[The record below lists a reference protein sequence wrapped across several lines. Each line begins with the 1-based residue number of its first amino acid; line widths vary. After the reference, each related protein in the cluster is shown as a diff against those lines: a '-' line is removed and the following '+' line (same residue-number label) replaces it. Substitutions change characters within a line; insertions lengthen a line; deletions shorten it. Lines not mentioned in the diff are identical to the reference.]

1 MTSSN
6 PEANAIARA
15 EHELLLC
22 CVSPGQE
29 SVNRDRIRAL
39 VGIDIDWN
47 YLFLLA
53 RRHAVLPLLYSSLNR
68 TAADVVPDS
77 EAQRL
82 QKYFLENSA
91 RNVLL
96 TAELCSLI
104 ERLSRNGIEAIPY
117 KGPMLALFAYNDL
130 SLRRFVDLDIMV
142 RKEDVARSIDLLLA
156 AGYELSKPLSATQ
169 RQLLQRTQHNLQ
181 FRRHKGQLIVELHWE
196 VASNLFAST
205 VQAEDLWKN
214 LAIRELNGAA
224 IKTLSPEDLIFSL
237 LIHGSRHL
245 WERLLWICDVG
256 WIVSQYDLNWQA
268 LLERTRSTK
277 TERMQLMSPAV
288 YIDYEI
294 ETGSGL
300 APKPLGIYFWTTT
313 GEPPVTPAAAG
324 SNQSLLI
331 EGDTEE
337 GVEPQ
342 TDEDRKRQE
351 EQPLRVEFQ
360 NNILSVKAKKQPL
373 VFVLLKI
380 GEELGIP
387 VDIQYETKDVIDTE
401 ISKLSVEDVVRKL
414 SPNIRLFIRADL
426 LHSERRALRLV
437 LTDPTKTAQ
446 QGS

>member
-277 TERMQLMSPAV
+277 TERMFL
-288 YIDYEI
+288 
-294 ETGSGL
+294 
-300 APKPLGIYFWTTT
+300 LGISLSKTLLDVSLPSVIEKEIAQDRVLEKLARLVIKGIFSGPENQPVPVFKMFEFNLKVRKAWSSRVRYFRHVLDPTDRDLSAVALPRALSF
-313 GEPPVTPAAAG
+313 GYYFMRPVR
-324 SNQSLLI
+324 LLFK
-331 EGDTEE
+331 TRE
-337 GVEPQ
+337 GV
-342 TDEDRKRQE
+342 R
-351 EQPLRVEFQ
+351 
-360 NNILSVKAKKQPL
+360 
-373 VFVLLKI
+373 
-380 GEELGIP
+380 
-387 VDIQYETKDVIDTE
+387 
-401 ISKLSVEDVVRKL
+401 
-414 SPNIRLFIRADL
+414 
-426 LHSERRALRLV
+426 
-437 LTDPTKTAQ
+437 
-446 QGS
+446 

>member
-181 FRRHKGQLIVELHWE
+181 FRRHKGQLIVELHWGLLQTYLRR
-196 VASNLFAST
+196 LFRP
-205 VQAEDLWKN
+205 K
-214 LAIRELNGAA
+214 IFGR
-224 IKTLSPEDLIFSL
+224 TLQS
-237 LIHGSRHL
+237 
-245 WERLLWICDVG
+245 
-256 WIVSQYDLNWQA
+256 
-268 LLERTRSTK
+268 
-277 TERMQLMSPAV
+277 
-288 YIDYEI
+288 
-294 ETGSGL
+294 
-300 APKPLGIYFWTTT
+300 
-313 GEPPVTPAAAG
+313 
-324 SNQSLLI
+324 QSLMM
-331 EGDTEE
+331 
-337 GVEPQ
+337 
-342 TDEDRKRQE
+342 
-351 EQPLRVEFQ
+351 LR
-360 NNILSVKAKKQPL
+360 
-373 VFVLLKI
+373 
-380 GEELGIP
+380 
-387 VDIQYETKDVIDTE
+387 
-401 ISKLSVEDVVRKL
+401 
-414 SPNIRLFIRADL
+414 
-426 LHSERRALRLV
+426 
-437 LTDPTKTAQ
+437 
-446 QGS
+446 

>member
-1 MTSSN
+1 VPVFYGNKGQFIQQSSEGLKL
-6 PEANAIARA
+6 PVILLVKQGIPSLKEK
-15 EHELLLC
+15 LLC
-22 CVSPGQE
+22 HRRIRLIVVLILLSAFNAFGQE
-29 SVNRDRIRAL
+29 AQKPEVGAKPPVKAEPAKHQSEKTADKPQFSLSVRTKPILSFSLKAEKVKLVDIAAEMSRRLKTPVL
-39 VGIDIDWN
+39 VG
-47 YLFLLA
+47 
-53 RRHAVLPLLYSSLNR
+53 P
-68 TAADVVPDS
+68 T
-77 EAQRL
+77 L
-82 QKYFLENSA
+82 QNEVISIEFSDLTLEPA
-91 RNVLL
+91 
-96 TAELCSLI
+96 
-104 ERLSRNGIEAIPY
+104 
-117 KGPMLALFAYNDL
+117 
-130 SLRRFVDLDIMV
+130 
-142 RKEDVARSIDLLLA
+142 
-156 AGYELSKPLSATQ
+156 
-169 RQLLQRTQHNLQ
+169 
-181 FRRHKGQLIVELHWE
+181 
-196 VASNLFAST
+196 
-205 VQAEDLWKN
+205 
-214 LAIRELNGAA
+214 
-224 IKTLSPEDLIFSL
+224 
-237 LIHGSRHL
+237 
-245 WERLLWICDVG
+245 
-256 WIVSQYDLNWQA
+256 
-268 LLERTRSTK
+268 
-277 TERMQLMSPAV
+277 MQLMSPAV

>member
-1 MTSSN
+1 VTSSN

-117 KGPMLALFAYNDL
+117 KGPMLALFAYNDF

-277 TERMQLMSPAV
+277 TERMFL
-288 YIDYEI
+288 
-294 ETGSGL
+294 
-300 APKPLGIYFWTTT
+300 LGISLSKTLLNVSLPSVIEKEIAQDRVLEKLARLVIKGIFSGPENQPVPVFKMFEFNLKVRKAWSSRVRYFRHVLDPTDRDLSAVALPRALSF
-313 GEPPVTPAAAG
+313 GYYFMRPVR
-324 SNQSLLI
+324 LLFK
-331 EGDTEE
+331 TRE
-337 GVEPQ
+337 GV
-342 TDEDRKRQE
+342 R
-351 EQPLRVEFQ
+351 
-360 NNILSVKAKKQPL
+360 
-373 VFVLLKI
+373 
-380 GEELGIP
+380 
-387 VDIQYETKDVIDTE
+387 
-401 ISKLSVEDVVRKL
+401 
-414 SPNIRLFIRADL
+414 
-426 LHSERRALRLV
+426 
-437 LTDPTKTAQ
+437 
-446 QGS
+446 

>member
-39 VGIDIDWN
+39 VAIDIDWN

-277 TERMQLMSPAV
+277 TERMFL
-288 YIDYEI
+288 
-294 ETGSGL
+294 
-300 APKPLGIYFWTTT
+300 LGISLSKTLLNVSLPSVIEKEIAQDRVLEKLARLVIKGIFSGPENQPVPVFKMFEFNLKVRKAWSSRVRYFRHVLDPTDRDLSAVALPRALSF
-313 GEPPVTPAAAG
+313 GYYFMRPVR
-324 SNQSLLI
+324 LLFK
-331 EGDTEE
+331 TRE
-337 GVEPQ
+337 GV
-342 TDEDRKRQE
+342 R
-351 EQPLRVEFQ
+351 
-360 NNILSVKAKKQPL
+360 
-373 VFVLLKI
+373 
-380 GEELGIP
+380 
-387 VDIQYETKDVIDTE
+387 
-401 ISKLSVEDVVRKL
+401 
-414 SPNIRLFIRADL
+414 
-426 LHSERRALRLV
+426 
-437 LTDPTKTAQ
+437 
-446 QGS
+446 

>member
-277 TERMQLMSPAV
+277 TERMFL
-288 YIDYEI
+288 
-294 ETGSGL
+294 
-300 APKPLGIYFWTTT
+300 LGISLSKTLLNVSLPSVIEKEIAQDRVLEKLARLVIKGIFSGPENQPVPVFKMFEFNLKVRKAWSSRVRYFRHVLDPTDRDLSAVALPRALSF
-313 GEPPVTPAAAG
+313 GYYFMRPVR
-324 SNQSLLI
+324 LLFK
-331 EGDTEE
+331 TRE
-337 GVEPQ
+337 GV
-342 TDEDRKRQE
+342 R
-351 EQPLRVEFQ
+351 
-360 NNILSVKAKKQPL
+360 
-373 VFVLLKI
+373 
-380 GEELGIP
+380 
-387 VDIQYETKDVIDTE
+387 
-401 ISKLSVEDVVRKL
+401 
-414 SPNIRLFIRADL
+414 
-426 LHSERRALRLV
+426 
-437 LTDPTKTAQ
+437 
-446 QGS
+446 